1 MGLYVSKVCPTGGMA
16 RLLLKLKKVFS
27 WFSTISVILLLIL
40 AVLLAGVRLVGI
52 QPYMVLSGSMEPTYH
67 VGSMIYV
74 ISVDPMDLQAG
85 DPLTYRLNGETVV
98 THRIVE
104 RVDTG
109 SGGYAF
115 RTKGDANLLVDGAL
129 VKPEHILGKPVISI
143 PYLGFVANF
152 VQKPPGIY
160 LVIAFC
166 MMLLIFPAFL
176 DSLIALQKEREEQRS
191 QPPQE

>member
-1 MGLYVSKVCPTGGMA
+1 M
-16 RLLLKLKKVFS
+16 LLKLKKVFS
-27 WFSTISVILLLIL
+27 WFSTVSVILLLLL

-74 ISVDPMDLQAG
+74 ISVDPMDLKDG

-115 RTKGDANLLVDGAL
+115 RTKGDANQLVDGAL
-129 VKPEHILGKPVISI
+129 VKPEHILGKPVFSI
-143 PYLGFVANF
+143 PYLGFVANV
-152 VQKPPGIY
+152 VQNPPGIY